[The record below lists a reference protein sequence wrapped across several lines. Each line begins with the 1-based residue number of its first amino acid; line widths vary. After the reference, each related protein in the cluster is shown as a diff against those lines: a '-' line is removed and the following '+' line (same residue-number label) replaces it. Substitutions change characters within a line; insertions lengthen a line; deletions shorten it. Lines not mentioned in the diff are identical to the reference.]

1 MEVVPATVG
10 EASRR
15 WDDKHLALRS
25 ASEGI
30 AGAPTGGF
38 TTNVSGTAGRFT
50 AAWSRFAADAGD
62 DCETRADALRTTIR
76 DFLATDDA
84 TFSDFMALG
93 GFLEEQR

>member
-1 MEVVPATVG
+1 MEVVPASVG

-38 TTNVSGTAGRFT
+38 TANVSGTAARFT
-50 AAWSRFAADAGD
+50 AAWARFAADTGD
-62 DCETRADALRTTIR
+62 DCEARADSLRSVIA

-84 TFSDFMALG
+84 AYADVVALG
-93 GFLEEQR
+93 GYLVERR

>member
-1 MEVVPATVG
+1 VQVVPASVG

-25 ASEGI
+25 ASEAI

-38 TTNVSGTAGRFT
+38 TANVSGTAARFT
-50 AAWSRFAADAGD
+50 AAWARFAADTGD
-62 DCETRADALRTTIR
+62 DCEARADSLRSVIA

-84 TFSDFMALG
+84 AYADVVALG
-93 GFLEEQR
+93 GYLVERR